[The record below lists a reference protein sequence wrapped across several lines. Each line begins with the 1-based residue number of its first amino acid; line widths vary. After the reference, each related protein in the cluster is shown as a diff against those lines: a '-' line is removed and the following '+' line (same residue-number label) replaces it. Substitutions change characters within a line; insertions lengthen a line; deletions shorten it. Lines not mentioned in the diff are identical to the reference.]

1 MIQIEIF
8 KQFREIESDRY
19 DKDTIVSEAYKTMR
33 MLRTVETMTRTDY
46 PTLLCQTLNL
56 MTDVK
61 VIIGLTTIQDIQAQ
75 NMILHA
81 RRTSSAENDFF
92 NTGASISRKY
102 VENEEQYEEDA
113 KRVIKAA
120 TAATATTA
128 TTATAAATACVPE
141 YEECD
146 YESDA
151 LPSIIPSRIM
161 TQQQPT
167 TDTPFYGTQPQFGGN
182 YYKNTGSELRA
193 LCVKIAIAKSNNED
207 ITAEQLYEQMRTS
220 HHHHHHYYYEDND
233 AAAAG
238 ADDDTFSS
246 TPMDDEYT
254 QRRMGMMR
262 QMS

>member
-1 MIQIEIF
+1 
-8 KQFREIESDRY
+8 
-19 DKDTIVSEAYKTMR
+19 
-33 MLRTVETMTRTDY
+33 
-46 PTLLCQTLNL
+46 
-56 MTDVK
+56 
-61 VIIGLTTIQDIQAQ
+61 
-75 NMILHA
+75 
-81 RRTSSAENDFF
+81 
-92 NTGASISRKY
+92 
-102 VENEEQYEEDA
+102 
-113 KRVIKAA
+113 
-120 TAATATTA
+120 
-128 TTATAAATACVPE
+128 
-141 YEECD
+141 
-146 YESDA
+146 
-151 LPSIIPSRIM
+151 M

-220 HHHHHHYYYEDND
+220 HHHHYYYYEHND